1 VIGRTRRSSRVR
13 NVAAP
18 PRLKITSMMDILTVL
33 LLFLLKSF
41 VVDAEVVAPP
51 PDVALPNSSSDESP
65 EESLVIAVSGE
76 AISLGGEPIISVADA
91 MRGSDLLI
99 EPLEARLDA
108 AYAQME
114 SLAERRGKADI
125 AGKITIQGDQDMEF
139 QLLQRVMYTC
149 SFVGFGDLSLAVVK
163 ES

>member
-1 VIGRTRRSSRVR
+1 MIRASRRRGRARKS
-13 NVAAP
+13 AHP
-18 PRLKITSMMDILTVL
+18 QRLKITSMMDILTVL

-51 PDVALPNSSSDESP
+51 PDVTLPNSTSDESQ
-65 EESLVIAVSGE
+65 EESLVIAVSAE
-76 AISLGGEPIISVADA
+76 AISLGGEPITTVRDA
-91 MRGSDLLI
+91 MRGSGLLI
-99 EPLEARLDA
+99 EPLQAQLDV
-108 AYAQME
+108 AYRQME
-114 SLAERRGKADI
+114 SLAAKRGKSEVS
-125 AGKITIQGDQDMEF
+125 GKITIQGDQDMEF

>member
-1 VIGRTRRSSRVR
+1 MIHASRRRRRAKGSMH
-13 NVAAP
+13 P

-51 PDVALPNSSSDESP
+51 PDVTLPNSSSDESQ
-65 EESLVIAVSGE
+65 EESLVIAVSAE
-76 AISLGGEPIISVADA
+76 AISLGGEPIVTVREA
-91 MRGSDLLI
+91 MQGSGLLI
-99 EPLEARLDA
+99 GPLQAHLDV
-108 AYAQME
+108 AYQQME
-114 SLAERRGKADI
+114 SLATRRGKDEVS
-125 AGKITIQGDQDMEF
+125 GKITIQGDQDMEF